1 MNDFLVCFFPT
12 TKCTLRQ
19 NSALNIAKHPEFFCA
34 KIKVSKERKR
44 QKKKHFWTENLVLP
58 QCVRSVICED
68 FLFAISDLLALLFL
82 LRESIDLGDGLN
94 IWLHLWIGGC
104 RKSFS
109 IIFSSNLGKDQK
121 SFFAALK
128 VDLWVFPRV
137 VEVRKHLAPNRY
149 EEGGNTIFLHHNF
162 KIKFR
167 FFRISKYIG
176 WF

>member
-1 MNDFLVCFFPT
+1 MSILSWPKR
-12 TKCTLRQ
+12 KCNLRG
-19 NSALNIAKHPEFFCA
+19 
-34 KIKVSKERKR
+34 
-44 QKKKHFWTENLVLP
+44 
-58 QCVRSVICED
+58 
-68 FLFAISDLLALLFL
+68 FLFFAIVSDLLALLFL

-121 SFFAALK
+121 SFFAGLK

-149 EEGGNTIFLHHNF
+149 EEE
-162 KIKFR
+162 
-167 FFRISKYIG
+167 
-176 WF
+176 

>member
-1 MNDFLVCFFPT
+1 M
-12 TKCTLRQ
+12 
-19 NSALNIAKHPEFFCA
+19 
-34 KIKVSKERKR
+34 SKKRKR
-44 QKKKHFWTENLVLP
+44 QKKYFWTQNLVLS
-58 QCVRSVICED
+58 QCARSVICED

-176 WF
+176 WFSGGFDLSASGVMKIPTLR